1 MTDTPTVP
9 ASTPSNYEA
18 ILQEAK
24 NLHQL
29 GIGLI
34 PVIPVE
40 LPATDYPSKNDPTK
54 PAFTAK
60 NPSQWD
66 QHGKPKLLSHKRIPT
81 IGQTLGAVKIA
92 RDLGKPIGL
101 AIVPAD
107 NLVVVDFDLK
117 DYAGD
122 QDALVNDV
130 FRLLG
135 EHPELRHTRIEQTP
149 GGGVHIYLR
158 VADRMASWSNGRG
171 GRWCRFTTAAGG
183 PHRGEVLSGTRISVT
198 APTRNGRGPYEVID
212 QEHAYVLAE
221 VPDLEAI
228 GIFPVAGSGPTL
240 NASATQVDLPRPQV
254 HQPDGQDVPVLADLL
269 GRKAQEVLH
278 GGRPYGEDRSGNF
291 AGFLRELYS
300 WVNFLAGQDVPFD
313 GSPDQLIAE
322 AVAALG
328 IEDKAER
335 VAATIDTS
343 TCTVN
348 DHAKALARYR
358 WHAGQQSRSAA
369 ADGFDAVQGAADQAA
384 INAAIP
390 GALEQQAPEPPECI
404 AAEARAIAAEVDRQE
419 IGQCL
424 SLSYLLPAAIAHAVE
439 VRTRYQPTD
448 GPSAAITFLSAVAG
462 LLKLGTRIEASAVA
476 GYSVPVNLFA
486 CLVGKSGAMKSPV
499 GSLLVNAPT
508 APLRQELAAAHEHAL
523 ETWREQCR
531 GKKKEDRPLPP
542 RAGRIVVSDY
552 TGEALAAQLQEQEKR
567 GAGLLIHRDELS
579 GLFGSLNQYRSGKGG
594 DEQQLLELY
603 DGNGLTSL
611 RVVGDRHYSRSQLSI
626 YGGTQPDVLRE
637 LVADGDASG
646 LWARF
651 LFVPLPARV
660 VPLPLDT
667 TPAEVAAV
675 EAAADT
681 LKNVCRQVYTMPPRT
696 YKLSREAAL
705 AFRDYHASRQR
716 SAQYTIISAQSA
728 IYGKSAGKVLRI
740 AGVLHVLGI
749 AAGEVSAGD
758 PISADI
764 IKRATALVD
773 HLDAWALSFHAEVAA
788 GGVPDLMRNLHT
800 IALAAAEPVTW
811 REVSRKLSRKQRDGV
826 GPDDSRAAM
835 QELARMGY
843 GELLTVGRSIAYRAT
858 GELP

>member
-1 MTDTPTVP
+1 MP
-9 ASTPSNYEA
+9 
-18 ILQEAK
+18 
-24 NLHQL
+24 H
-29 GIGLI
+29 
-34 PVIPVE
+34 
-40 LPATDYPSKNDPTK
+40 
-54 PAFTAK
+54 
-60 NPSQWD
+60 
-66 QHGKPKLLSHKRIPT
+66 
-81 IGQTLGAVKIA
+81 
-92 RDLGKPIGL
+92 L
-101 AIVPAD
+101 A
-107 NLVVVDFDLK
+107 
-117 DYAGD
+117 
-122 QDALVNDV
+122 
-130 FRLLG
+130 
-135 EHPELRHTRIEQTP
+135 
-149 GGGVHIYLR
+149 
-158 VADRMASWSNGRG
+158 
-171 GRWCRFTTAAGG
+171 
-183 PHRGEVLSGTRISVT
+183 
-198 APTRNGRGPYEVID
+198 
-212 QEHAYVLAE
+212 
-221 VPDLEAI
+221 AI
-228 GIFPVAGSGPTL
+228 GIFAVAGSRPTL
-240 NASATQVDLPRPQV
+240 DASTTQAELPRPQV
-254 HQPDGQDVPVLADLL
+254 RQPDGQAVPLLEDLL
-269 GRKAQEVLH
+269 GRKAQEVLR

-300 WVNFLAGQDVPFD
+300 WVSFLAAECLPSEGT
-313 GSPDQLIAE
+313 PDQLFAA

-335 VAATIDTS
+335 VAATIDAS

-358 WHAGQQSRSAA
+358 WHAGQQPRGA
-369 ADGFDAVQGAADQAA
+369 ADGFDADQGAADQAA
-384 INAAIP
+384 IETAIP
-390 GALEQQAPEPPECI
+390 GVLEQQAPEPPECI

-499 GSLLVNAPT
+499 GSLLVSAPT

-531 GKKKEDRPLPP
+531 GKKREDRPLPP

-651 LFVPLPARV
+651 LFVPLPARI

-667 TPAEVAAV
+667 TPAEVAEV
-675 EAAADT
+675 EAAAASLRDM
-681 LKNVCRQVYTMPPRT
+681 CRQAYTMPPRT
-696 YKLSREAAL
+696 YKLSREAAK

-764 IKRATALVD
+764 IERATALVD
-773 HLDAWALSFHAEVAA
+773 HLDAWALSFHAAVAD

-800 IALAAAEPVTW
+800 IALAAAAPMTW
-811 REVSRKLSRKQRDGV
+811 REASRKLSRKQRAGV
-826 GPDDSRAAM
+826 GTEEGRAAM